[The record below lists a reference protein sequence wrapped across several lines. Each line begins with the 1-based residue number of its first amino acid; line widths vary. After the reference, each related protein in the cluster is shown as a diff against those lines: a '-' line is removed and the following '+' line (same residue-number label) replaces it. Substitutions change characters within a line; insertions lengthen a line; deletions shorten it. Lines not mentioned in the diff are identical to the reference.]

1 MGSLVLLVHAFA
13 DHWLEL
19 AKMARY
25 VQYQV
30 ITITEEERGVLR
42 NVAQN
47 QCSKL
52 DVANVQRVCDV
63 AFFGFLMTNDETNFT
78 LHMIVTLSY
87 YDCQCSAGVRRC
99 LLNVCP
105 HMGLHPARSLPNL
118 PHLLNKVLQYLIKS
132 TRCYDISSTQ
142 CLGSK

>member
-1 MGSLVLLVHAFA
+1 
-13 DHWLEL
+13 
-19 AKMARY
+19 MARY

-63 AFFGFLMTNDETNFT
+63 AFSGFLMTNDETIFT
-78 LHMIVTLSY
+78 ILMIVALS
-87 YDCQCSAGVRRC
+87 YDCQCPAGVRRC

-118 PHLLNKVLQYLIKS
+118 PHLLNKVLQ
-132 TRCYDISSTQ
+132 
-142 CLGSK
+142 